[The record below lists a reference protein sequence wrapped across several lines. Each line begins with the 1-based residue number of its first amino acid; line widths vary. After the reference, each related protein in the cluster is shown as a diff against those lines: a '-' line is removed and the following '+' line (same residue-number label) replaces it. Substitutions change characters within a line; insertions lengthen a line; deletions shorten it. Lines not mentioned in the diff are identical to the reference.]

1 VRIGEPEDI
10 ANLAAFVL
18 APQNRLLQGALIDL
32 DGGMT
37 KTV

>member
-10 ANLAAFVL
+10 ASLAAFML

>member
-1 VRIGEPEDI
+1 MGEAEDV

-18 APQNRLLQGALIDL
+18 SPQARLLQGAMIDL

-37 KTV
+37 KTI